1 MGHPAHNGTVTTT
14 AILSDVRLGLAGAD
28 DTVDLTLRDG
38 EIIAVAPHS
47 AAASGAQPEAQPE
60 GEPDAQR
67 IDGRGLLAIPGL
79 INTHAHVDK
88 SWWGRP
94 WQSFGGPPGLEGR
107 ISHER
112 ARRDELG
119 IPGVDMT
126 REVLRQFLRHGT
138 TAIRTHVDVDLGVGL
153 RGIDVVREAVE
164 QTCPAMRC
172 TVVAFPQD
180 GALRRP
186 GVVDLLR
193 RAAEEGVEHVGGLD
207 PAGIDRDPAGQL
219 DALFDIAD
227 ATGCGIDIH
236 LHDPGDL
243 GAFEFELIIERTRAL
258 DLKGRVNIAH
268 GFALADVPAG
278 RARDLAEQMAELEIS
293 LTSVAPVGRAPMP
306 ARMLRD
312 VGVRLGLGTD
322 GIRDLWSPYGTGDMM
337 EIARQHAR
345 MTGARYDE
353 ELLQVLDQTSTAAEW
368 FVGSTGEGERS
379 PGGTGSEVTG
389 WAGGTDDPAAAVGLG
404 VGSRADI
411 VLLDAEN
418 PMDALVRAPARQL
431 VLVGGEIAHDESR

>member
-1 MGHPAHNGTVTTT
+1 MTTT

-28 DTVDLTLRDG
+28 ATVDLSLRDG
-38 EIIAVAPHS
+38 EIIAVTPQADGQT
-47 AAASGAQPEAQPE
+47 GAQPEAPSDDE
-60 GEPDAQR
+60 R

-119 IPGVDMT
+119 IPGVDVT
-126 REVLRQFLRHGT
+126 GEVLRQFLRHGT

-172 TVVAFPQD
+172 TIVAFPQD

-186 GVVDLLR
+186 GVVDRLR
-193 RAAEEGVEHVGGLD
+193 RAAENGVEYVGGLD

-268 GFALADVPAG
+268 GFALADVPAA
-278 RARDLAEQMAELEIS
+278 RA
-293 LTSVAPVGRAPMP
+293 
-306 ARMLRD
+306 
-312 VGVRLGLGTD
+312 
-322 GIRDLWSPYGTGDMM
+322 RDLWSPYGPGDMM

-353 ELLQVLDQTSTAAEW
+353 ELLHVLAQTSTAAEW
-368 FVGSTGEGERS
+368 FVGGTGEGDRDS
-379 PGGTGSEVTG
+379 GVTG
-389 WAGGTDDPAAAVGLG
+389 WAGGTDDPAVAVGLG

-431 VLVGGEIAHDESR
+431 VLVGGEIAHDERR

>member
-1 MGHPAHNGTVTTT
+1 MTTT

-28 DTVDLTLRDG
+28 ATVDLSLRDG
-38 EIIAVAPHS
+38 EIIAVTPH
-47 AAASGAQPEAQPE
+47 ADGQTGAQPEAPSDDE
-60 GEPDAQR
+60 R

-119 IPGVDMT
+119 IPGVDVT
-126 REVLRQFLRHGT
+126 GEVLRQFLRHGT

-172 TVVAFPQD
+172 TIVAFPQD

-193 RAAEEGVEHVGGLD
+193 RAAENGVEHVGGLD

-268 GFALADVPAG
+268 GFALADVPAA
-278 RARDLAEQMAELEIS
+278 RA
-293 LTSVAPVGRAPMP
+293 
-306 ARMLRD
+306 
-312 VGVRLGLGTD
+312 
-322 GIRDLWSPYGTGDMM
+322 RDLWSPYGPGDMM

-353 ELLQVLDQTSTAAEW
+353 ELLHVLAQTSTAAEW
-368 FVGSTGEGERS
+368 FVGGTGEGDRDS
-379 PGGTGSEVTG
+379 GVTG
-389 WAGGTDDPAAAVGLG
+389 WAGGTDDPAVAVGLG

-431 VLVGGEIAHDESR
+431 VLVGGEIAHDERR

>member
-1 MGHPAHNGTVTTT
+1 MTTT

-28 DTVDLTLRDG
+28 ATVDLSLRDG
-38 EIIAVAPHS
+38 EIIAVTPH
-47 AAASGAQPEAQPE
+47 ADGQTGAQPEAPSDDE
-60 GEPDAQR
+60 R

-119 IPGVDMT
+119 IPGVDVT
-126 REVLRQFLRHGT
+126 GEVLRQFLRHGT

-172 TVVAFPQD
+172 TIVAFPQD

-193 RAAEEGVEHVGGLD
+193 RAAENGVEYVGGLD

-268 GFALADVPAG
+268 GFALADVPAA
-278 RARDLAEQMAELEIS
+278 RA
-293 LTSVAPVGRAPMP
+293 
-306 ARMLRD
+306 
-312 VGVRLGLGTD
+312 
-322 GIRDLWSPYGTGDMM
+322 RDLWSPYGPGDMM

-353 ELLQVLDQTSTAAEW
+353 ELLHVLAQTSTAAEW
-368 FVGSTGEGERS
+368 FVGGTGEGDRDS
-379 PGGTGSEVTG
+379 GVTG
-389 WAGGTDDPAAAVGLG
+389 WAGGTDDPAVAVGLG

-431 VLVGGEIAHDESR
+431 VLVGGEIAHDERR

>member
-1 MGHPAHNGTVTTT
+1 MTTT

-28 DTVDLTLRDG
+28 ATVDLSLRDG
-38 EIIAVAPHS
+38 EIIAVTPH
-47 AAASGAQPEAQPE
+47 ADGQTGAQPEAPSDDE
-60 GEPDAQR
+60 R

-119 IPGVDMT
+119 IPGVDVT
-126 REVLRQFLRHGT
+126 GEVLRQFLRHGT

-172 TVVAFPQD
+172 TIVAFPQD

-193 RAAEEGVEHVGGLD
+193 RAAENGVEHVGGLD

-268 GFALADVPAG
+268 GFALADVPAA
-278 RARDLAEQMAELEIS
+278 RA
-293 LTSVAPVGRAPMP
+293 
-306 ARMLRD
+306 
-312 VGVRLGLGTD
+312 
-322 GIRDLWSPYGTGDMM
+322 RDLWSPYGPGDMM

-353 ELLQVLDQTSTAAEW
+353 ELLHVLAQTSTAAEW
-368 FVGSTGEGERS
+368 FVGGTGEGDRDS
-379 PGGTGSEVTG
+379 GVTG

>member
-1 MGHPAHNGTVTTT
+1 M
-14 AILSDVRLGLAGAD
+14 
-28 DTVDLTLRDG
+28 
-38 EIIAVAPHS
+38 
-47 AAASGAQPEAQPE
+47 
-60 GEPDAQR
+60 
-67 IDGRGLLAIPGL
+67 
-79 INTHAHVDK
+79 
-88 SWWGRP
+88 
-94 WQSFGGPPGLEGR
+94 
-107 ISHER
+107 
-112 ARRDELG
+112 
-119 IPGVDMT
+119 
-126 REVLRQFLRHGT
+126 
-138 TAIRTHVDVDLGVGL
+138 
-153 RGIDVVREAVE
+153 
-164 QTCPAMRC
+164 
-172 TVVAFPQD
+172 
-180 GALRRP
+180 
-186 GVVDLLR
+186 DLLR
-193 RAAEEGVEHVGGLD
+193 RAAENGVEHVGGLD

-268 GFALADVPAG
+268 GFALADVPAA

-293 LTSVAPVGRAPMP
+293 LTSVAPVGRAPVP
-306 ARMLRD
+306 ARMLRE

-322 GIRDLWSPYGTGDMM
+322 GIRDLWSPYGPGDMM

-345 MTGARYDE
+345 MTGVRYDE
-353 ELLQVLDQTSTAAEW
+353 ELLHVLAQTSTAAEW
-368 FVGSTGEGERS
+368 FVGGTGEGDRDS
-379 PGGTGSEVTG
+379 GVTG

-431 VLVGGEIAHDESR
+431 VLVGGEIAHDERR

>member
-1 MGHPAHNGTVTTT
+1 MTTT

-28 DTVDLTLRDG
+28 ATVDLSLRDG
-38 EIIAVAPHS
+38 EIIAVTPH
-47 AAASGAQPEAQPE
+47 ADGQTGAQPEAPSDDE
-60 GEPDAQR
+60 R

-119 IPGVDMT
+119 IPGVDVT
-126 REVLRQFLRHGT
+126 GEVLRQFLRHGT

-164 QTCPAMRC
+164 QTCPTMRC
-172 TVVAFPQD
+172 TIVAFPQD

-193 RAAEEGVEHVGGLD
+193 RAAENGVEHVGGLD

-268 GFALADVPAG
+268 GFALADVPAA
-278 RARDLAEQMAELEIS
+278 RA
-293 LTSVAPVGRAPMP
+293 
-306 ARMLRD
+306 
-312 VGVRLGLGTD
+312 
-322 GIRDLWSPYGTGDMM
+322 RDLWSPYGPGDMM

-353 ELLQVLDQTSTAAEW
+353 ELLHVLAQTSTAAEW
-368 FVGSTGEGERS
+368 FVGGTGEGDRDS
-379 PGGTGSEVTG
+379 GVTG

>member
-1 MGHPAHNGTVTTT
+1 MTTT

-28 DTVDLTLRDG
+28 ATVDLSLRDG
-38 EIIAVAPHS
+38 EIIAVTPH
-47 AAASGAQPEAQPE
+47 ADGQTGAQPEAPSDDE
-60 GEPDAQR
+60 R

-119 IPGVDMT
+119 IPGVDVT
-126 REVLRQFLRHGT
+126 GEVLRQFLRHGT

-172 TVVAFPQD
+172 TIVAFPQD

-193 RAAEEGVEHVGGLD
+193 RAAENGVEHVGGLD

-268 GFALADVPAG
+268 GFALADVPAA

-306 ARMLRD
+306 ARMLRE

-353 ELLQVLDQTSTAAEW
+353 ELLHVLAQTSTAAEW
-368 FVGSTGEGERS
+368 FVGGTGEGDRDS
-379 PGGTGSEVTG
+379 GVTG

-431 VLVGGEIAHDESR
+431 VLVGGEIAHDERR